1 MDFVRS
7 YFDKSADLE
16 KKWEQ
21 KCLTGQ
27 RFICTEVTSYK
38 IHILIYIL
46 CHLLALINMVK
57 SWSRRTFFFSH
68 ITTAITSAF
77 SPMFW
82 FTIFST
88 MTLVSNLIC
97 YWTFTFT
104 CFWIETLL
112 WKNKKGC
119 VYPNTVQSLFSDT
132 FGLLKTVTKSH
143 NVTKLNAFI

>member
-7 YFDKSADLE
+7 YFDKNEHLTSWTLFPSIFVQISADLE

-21 KCLTGQ
+21 KCITGQ
-27 RFICTEVTSYK
+27 RFICTEVTSFK

-46 CHLLALINMVK
+46 CHLLASINMVK

-112 WKNKKGC
+112 NMKKQERLC
-119 VYPNTVQSLFSDT
+119 ISKYSAIS
-132 FGLLKTVTKSH
+132 
-143 NVTKLNAFI
+143 I